1 MSSAAIP
8 PGSAH
13 PVSLHPV
20 KGASAL
26 GTDPAR
32 DAAPVHEH
40 RYVLGNALRAIKV
53 FATAAFSVA
62 VMGEYADDST
72 DDSPDDRGGGSPGG
86 GRGGGGR
93 RRAAG
98 AAGA

>member
-20 KGASAL
+20 KGATAL
-26 GTDPAR
+26 GSDPGSGP
-32 DAAPVHEH
+32 APVHEH
-40 RYVLGNALRAIKV
+40 RYVVGNALRAIKV
-53 FATAAFSVA
+53 FATAAFSVV

-72 DDSPDDRGGGSPGG
+72 DGSTDDSTDRPTHLTS
-86 GRGGGGR
+86 
-93 RRAAG
+93 A
-98 AAGA
+98 